1 MRDLSLHIL
10 DILTNSIAADAK
22 LMHISVIIQEDSD
35 LLRVIV
41 EDDGVGMDE
50 DFLKKVADPFSTTRT
65 TRKVG
70 LGIPLLKEL
79 CELTGGYFKI
89 ESIKGKGTRV
99 EAAFVNSSI
108 DRLPI
113 GCIGDSMAPV
123 WSTYDDRDFVLLFSS
138 QRSGESTIDT
148 REIKQQLDGLSL
160 SHPDVYMFI
169 KDYINEQQHSI
180 LGG

>member
-1 MRDLSLHIL
+1 LRDLSLHIL
-10 DILTNSIAADAK
+10 DILTNSIAANAK

-35 LLRVIV
+35 LLRVIIA
-41 EDDGVGMDE
+41 DDGVGMD
-50 DFLKKVADPFSTTRT
+50 DAFLKTVTDPFSTTRT

-79 CELTGGYFKI
+79 CELTGGYFSI
-89 ESIKGKGTRV
+89 ESVKGEGTRV

-113 GCIGDSMAPV
+113 GRIGDSMAPV
-123 WSTYDDRDFVLLFSS
+123 WSSYEDRDFVLLFAS
-138 QRSGESTIDT
+138 QTNGESTIDT
-148 REIKQQLDGLSL
+148 RLIKQQLDGLPL
-160 SHPDVYMFI
+160 SNPDVYMFLI
-169 KDYINEQQHSI
+169 DYINEQQNSI